1 MAVCFPLTRLLMLS
15 FCLSACPSVC
25 RSFLWIIDNA
35 GMTLWWVSPW
45 VGMVHDWSDTRKMKR
60 KMRVY
65 ISSSAGSGLSG
76 RKDPN
81 RHIHFNNSNVYIS
94 PRILLKKIYIDFFS
108 NCHDDGQTIKKWTVP
123 SSVFQ
128 LRSHSVLIQ
137 ILYITALWCNPINV
151 HQIARQANSSNLFFI
166 VCVLGRGSR
175 ELSNLYGDKG

>member
-1 MAVCFPLTRLLMLS
+1 MAVCFLLTRLLMLS

-25 RSFLWIIDNA
+25 WSFLWIIDN
-35 GMTLWWVSPW
+35 GGTTLWWVSPW

-65 ISSSAGSGLSG
+65 MSSSASSGLLG
-76 RKDPN
+76 RKSPK
-81 RHIHFNNSNVYIS
+81 RHIYFNNSNVYIS
-94 PRILLKKIYIDFFS
+94 PRILLKNLHWFFFQ
-108 NCHDDGQTIKKWTVP
+108 DYGQTIKKWTAP

-128 LRSHSVLIQ
+128 LRSYSEFSSR
-137 ILYITALWCNPINV
+137 YCITVLWCNLINI
-151 HQIARQANSSNLFFI
+151 HHISRQANSSNLFFI